1 MSRNNIY
8 ILDAGHGGV
17 DEQGNYLTAGKR
29 SPIWKDGKVYYEGEG
44 NRQIVSGIADLLESE
59 NIPYHVLVPESRD
72 VPLWERVQ
80 RVNKLDTDLNK
91 VVISVHSNGFHKES
105 ANGWQCNTS
114 KSKQSK
120 ELASHFVKMAKKYL
134 PPRFNMRRKELN
146 SIVHSNFAILGNT
159 KNIKHPYPAVLTEN
173 LFHTNRK
180 DCLFLMSQKGQETII
195 NIHFQAI
202 LSYEQRL

>member
-105 ANGWQCNTS
+105 ANGWAVYTS
-114 KSKQSK
+114 KGVTESDNLADCFLDAAK
-120 ELASHFVKMAKKYL
+120 ECL
-134 PPRFNMRRKELN
+134 PNRFNLHGSGKKEAGFYML
-146 SIVHSNFAILGNT
+146 
-159 KNIKHPYPAVLTEN
+159 KKHPFTAVLTEN

-202 LSYEQRL
+202 LSYEQRF